1 VGVKVLEQAP
11 AALKWLP
18 SIQLISE
25 SLGQRNIY
33 LFNVLQED
41 KVFLL
46 QPPAI
51 LDEEKLSYSNIAVLN
66 KGHTDILSEL
76 AGFCSFEAYSFAAEW
91 DSISSGDTSIG
102 KQNFLLADLLI
113 YGSKEHLQ
121 EVGKIL
127 DHKKVFLQEPDY
139 RNPNLDYINPHI
151 LDLSA
156 VHPEPGCEVDRSSSP
171 FLQLDTGSQ
180 DELSW
185 QAATPQALLK
195 DRIATAFRNTTRA
208 RSLKRIAADIRINTH
223 LKPSVKP
230 LLLRSNE
237 VDDF

>member
-1 VGVKVLEQAP
+1 MGVKVLEQAT

-76 AGFCSFEAYSFAAEW
+76 AGFCSFEAYSFATEW

-102 KQNFLLADLLI
+102 KQNFIVADLLI
-113 YGSKEHLQ
+113 YGSKEHLR

-139 RNPNLDYINPHI
+139 RNPNLDYVNPHI

-156 VHPEPGCEVDRSSSP
+156 VHPEPRCEVDPSSSSL
-171 FLQLDTGSQ
+171 LQLDAGCQ

-185 QAATPQALLK
+185 QVATPQALLK

-208 RSLKRIAADIRINTH
+208 TSLKRIAADIRIHTL
-223 LKPSVKP
+223 LKP
-230 LLLRSNE
+230 
-237 VDDF
+237 